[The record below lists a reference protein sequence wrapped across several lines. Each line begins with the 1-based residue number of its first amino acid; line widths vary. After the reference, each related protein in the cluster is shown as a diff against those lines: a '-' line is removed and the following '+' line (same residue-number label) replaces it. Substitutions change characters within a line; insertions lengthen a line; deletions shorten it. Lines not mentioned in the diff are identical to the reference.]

1 MAPSVTISLAVGS
14 LLNAPNWAEDFIF
27 PKSLARRHS
36 GNTARHAKDQSS
48 DYGMQ
53 NSDDVDARRYSD
65 YDLHASRC
73 VVS

>member
-1 MAPSVTISLAVGS
+1 MIAPSVTIFLAVGS

-27 PKSLARRHS
+27 PKSLAGRYS
-36 GNTARHAKDQSS
+36 GNKTCHAKRPS

-53 NSDDVDARRYSD
+53 TSDDVDARRYND